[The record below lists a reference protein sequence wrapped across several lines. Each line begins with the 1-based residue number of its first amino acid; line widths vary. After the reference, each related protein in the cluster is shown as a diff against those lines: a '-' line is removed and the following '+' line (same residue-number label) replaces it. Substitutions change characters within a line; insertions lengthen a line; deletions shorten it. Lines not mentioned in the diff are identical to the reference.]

1 MPVHRGVDV
10 ERVFDRHLNFIAS
23 AQADGREGNGMRVL
37 KNPFTRRGLILGAGA
52 AGAAALTGRSLH
64 AQPASSSSISADY
77 TIKVAPVSLEI
88 APGKV
93 IKTTAYNG
101 TVPGPALR
109 LQEGKPVTIRV
120 INDSGYPNL
129 VHWHGLMIPSV
140 QDGATEE
147 GSPIIPPGNSL
158 LYTFKPKPSGT
169 RWYHSHAMAM
179 TDLNRSTYAG
189 EFGFLIVEA
198 ASDPGRY
205 DREVTLAAHHW
216 EGSWVSMQDMKK
228 GPPPDNGLEVMYKAA
243 TLGDRMLGH
252 GDPIRVRQGER
263 VLFRLLNASANMG
276 ISLALS
282 GHRFTVIA
290 LDGNSV
296 PTSAMVDV
304 LKLDVAER
312 ADVIVEMNNPGVWVF
327 GSTDDDD
334 RNMGMGM
341 VIEYESQ
348 SGEPRWAPP
357 PKTKWDYT
365 IFGSSGG
372 PAAPDETI
380 DLKFEK
386 IPGGRGGYNRWTI
399 NGKSW
404 PDTNPLLT
412 VKRDKRY
419 RLILDNHSGDEHP
432 VHIHRHSFEITKVG
446 NKTTSGV
453 IKDTI
458 SLPRFS
464 TAEIDFV
471 ADDPG
476 DTLFHC
482 HHQDHMDEGFAGLI
496 TYK

>member
-1 MPVHRGVDV
+1 
-10 ERVFDRHLNFIAS
+10 
-23 AQADGREGNGMRVL
+23 MRVL
-37 KNPFTRRGLILGAGA
+37 KNPFTRRGLLLGAGA
-52 AGAAALTGRSLH
+52 AGAAALTGRSLY
-64 AQPASSSSISADY
+64 AQPASTSSASADY
-77 TIKVAPVSLEI
+77 TIKIAPVSLEI

-93 IKTTAYNG
+93 IKTTAYAG
-101 TVPGPALR
+101 AVPGPALR
-109 LQEGKPVTIRV
+109 LQGGKPVTIKV

-179 TDLNRSTYAG
+179 TDLNRSTYTG
-189 EFGFLIVEA
+189 EFGFLIVEP

-252 GDPIRVRQGER
+252 GEPIRVRQGER
-263 VLFRLLNASANMG
+263 VLFRLLNASGNMG
-276 ISLALS
+276 TSLALS

-296 PTSAMVDV
+296 PTSATVDV

-334 RNMGMGM
+334 RNMGMGV

-372 PAAPDETI
+372 PGAADETI
-380 DLKFEK
+380 NLKFEK
-386 IPGGRGGYNRWTI
+386 IPGGRAGYNRWTI

-404 PDTNPLLT
+404 PDTNPLFT

-419 RLILDNHSGDEHP
+419 RLILENHSGDEHP

-446 NKTTSGV
+446 DKTTSGV

-496 TYK
+496 TYE

>member
-1 MPVHRGVDV
+1 
-10 ERVFDRHLNFIAS
+10 
-23 AQADGREGNGMRVL
+23 MRLL
-37 KNPFTRRGLILGAGA
+37 KSPFTRRGLLLGAGA
-52 AGAAALTGRSLH
+52 AGVAALTGRSLH
-64 AQPASSSSISADY
+64 AQPASSSPASADY
-77 TIKVAPVSLEI
+77 TIKIAPVSLEI

-109 LQEGKPVTIRV
+109 LQEGKPVTIKV

-179 TDLNRSTYAG
+179 TDLNRSTYTG
-189 EFGFLIVEA
+189 EFGFLIVEP

-380 DLKFEK
+380 NLKFEK

-496 TYK
+496 TYE